1 MSCHWQAAIGMARF
15 VSLISMGHLKMSTML
30 TGVPAV
36 EVPGSG
42 SSLDTER
49 IALPVRVEPQRI
61 PRALDR
67 LKSSRVK
74 SRLHSLSDYEHSTS
88 PPPRVNSQETL
99 WSLRGMLRGSFFLI
113 VICFPF

>member
-1 MSCHWQAAIGMARF
+1 MARF

-49 IALPVRVEPQRI
+49 IALPVRVER
-61 PRALDR
+61 
-67 LKSSRVK
+67 K
-74 SRLHSLSDYEHSTS
+74 E
-88 PPPRVNSQETL
+88 
-99 WSLRGMLRGSFFLI
+99 
-113 VICFPF
+113 FPAR